1 VHYSDVYFKFPVAI
15 FQVGDDRLT
24 RVCSRRLTGMALRM
38 QAVLREG
45 IAALSGLSMNMR
57 IALHVGSCMGGIG
70 MPYSTHTLVTGR
82 ICVHT
87 HRTLS
92 SAFSLLSAH
101 MCASSEGD
109 AAPLLLLL
117 LLPLSPSTR
126 RQPSPLLEAFVTE
139 RSACVSIC
147 TVVLAE
153 PAFACRRQERMRQYL
168 YCCTRSACVS
178 ICTVV
183 LAEPAFACR
192 RQSSP
197 PLAYSSFDLF

>member
-1 VHYSDVYFKFPVAI
+1 
-15 FQVGDDRLT
+15 
-24 RVCSRRLTGMALRM
+24 MALRM

-147 TVVLAE
+147 TVLLAG
-153 PAFACRRQERMRQYL
+153 PAYVSIRQH
-168 YCCTRSACVS
+168 TSASVS
-178 ICTVV
+178 ICTFV
-183 LAEPAFACR
+183 LAE
-192 RQSSP
+192 QVN
-197 PLAYSSFDLF
+197 

>member
-1 VHYSDVYFKFPVAI
+1 MHYSDVYFKFPVAI

-57 IALHVGSCMGGIG
+57 IALHVGTCMGGIG

-87 HRTLS
+87 HRTIS
-92 SAFSLLSAH
+92 SAFSLLSAL

-117 LLPLSPSTR
+117 LLPLSSSAR
-126 RQPSPLLEAFVTE
+126 RQPSPPHE
-139 RSACVSIC
+139 
-147 TVVLAE
+147 
-153 PAFACRRQERMRQYL
+153 
-168 YCCTRSACVS
+168 
-178 ICTVV
+178 
-183 LAEPAFACR
+183 
-192 RQSSP
+192 
-197 PLAYSSFDLF
+197 YSSFDHESLLSLFENNLRVWNKWGARTRASTCLAVTST